1 MAYIWELSA
10 WPHLEYDAVTLET
23 AFGEVSARAGE
34 LAGLRAGL
42 SDSDRFD
49 TFVKEVATEGVSSFA
64 IEGEALDPRHM
75 TQSLIASL
83 RSRDR
88 TAAAGTYPDVAA
100 VMLDARDISRPM
112 TLTRLN
118 GWHARLFRRD
128 RFLKDVG
135 RLRSTEMQVVTM
147 AQFEI
152 REVHFE
158 APPPER
164 LTADML
170 SLMNWIEKT
179 GPVGGEGERL
189 ATPGRAALAHLL
201 FETIHPYSDA
211 NGRIGR
217 ALADYVAAQ
226 NPIFLEAPF
235 SLSRA
240 IQENKNDYYEA
251 LAQAQTKSVDRAGK
265 VDVTPFVGWFAE
277 AMRRAIE
284 LASRDARY
292 VHRRNRFFERYGGS
306 LNARQE
312 QALRRIF
319 EEGPKRL
326 AQGLSSK
333 PYQRITGASSATATR
348 DLSDLVQKGILAPTG
363 QGGRATTYLVNLGE
377 VGDPD
382 LRAQ

>member
-10 WPHLEYDAVTLET
+10 WPHLAYDAAALET
-23 AFGEVSARAGE
+23 AFGQVSARAGE

-49 TFVKEVATEGVSSFA
+49 TFVKEVATEGVNSFA

-88 TAAAGTYPDVAA
+88 TAAAGSYPDVAA
-100 VMLDARDISRPM
+100 VMLDARDVSRPM

-118 GWHARLFRRD
+118 DWHARLFRQD

-147 AQFEI
+147 AQFEV

-164 LTADML
+164 LTVDMQ
-170 SLMNWIEKT
+170 SLMDWIERT
-179 GPVGGEGERL
+179 GPDGREGELL

-201 FETIHPYSDA
+201 FETIHPYSDG

-251 LAQAQTKSVDRAGK
+251 LAQAQTKSVDRAGNF
-265 VDVTPFVGWFAE
+265 DVTRFVGWFAE
-277 AMRRAIE
+277 AMTRAIE
-284 LASRDARY
+284 LASRDASY
-292 VHRRNRFFERYGGS
+292 IHRRNRFFGRYGES
-306 LNARQE
+306 LNTRQE
-312 QALRRIF
+312 KALRRIF
-319 EEGPKRL
+319 EEGPTRL

-333 PYQRITGASSATATR
+333 PYQRMTGASSATATR
-348 DLSDLVQKGILAPTG
+348 DLADLVKKGILAPTT
-363 QGGRATTYLVNLGE
+363 QRGRATAYLLNLREAGN
-377 VGDPD
+377 PD
-382 LRAQ
+382 QPAQ